1 MIKMTTANK
10 ARAKTEFA
18 RSVGE
23 YIESFNEAIEY
34 RTSLGED
41 HMTVQK
47 EPRMNIGQWNMFIDM
62 IEDAGY
68 RIVKDDNITIGVY
81 W

>member
-1 MIKMTTANK
+1 MIKMITANK

-47 EPRMNIGQWNMFIDM
+47 EPRMNIGQWNIFVDI
-62 IEDAGY
+62 IENAGY
-68 RIVKDDNITIGVY
+68 RIVKDDDITIGVY

>member
-1 MIKMTTANK
+1 MIKMTTASK

-18 RSVGE
+18 RSIGE

-34 RTSLGED
+34 RTSRGED
-41 HMTVQK
+41 HMKAQK
-47 EPRMNIGQWNMFIDM
+47 APKMNIGQWNIFLDM
-62 IEDAGY
+62 IENAGY
-68 RIVKDDNITIGVY
+68 RIVKDNDTTIDVY